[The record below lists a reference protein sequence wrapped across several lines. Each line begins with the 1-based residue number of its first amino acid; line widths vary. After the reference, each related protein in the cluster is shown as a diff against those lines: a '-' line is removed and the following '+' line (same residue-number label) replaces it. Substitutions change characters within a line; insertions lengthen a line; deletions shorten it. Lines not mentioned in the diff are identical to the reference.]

1 MLHENITSVIDN
13 ITSVIG
19 FSFFEKVAE
28 KRQFQVKNEK

>member
-1 MLHENITSVIDN
+1 MLHENITSVIGS

-19 FSFFEKVAE
+19 ISFFEKVAE